1 MARRILTEFARTEA
15 ESKKV
20 NARIDRGKS
29 RRFLP
34 AFLVVWI
41 EKAIAKN
48 KSVIAGICF
57 FMVESQHLIVI

>member
-34 AFLVVWI
+34 AFLVVRI

-48 KSVIAGICF
+48 KSVIASIRV
-57 FMVESQHLIVI
+57 FMIESQHLIVI